1 MLFLRFAQLQQ
12 SELRLDLDNGHCPV
26 ELEAAI
32 DAAHAAIKE
41 LVEVN
46 VSILAPNSHLEHL
59 LLHFGLRYLLRDADG
74 KRELLEELGKH
85 LLLDLN
91 VVLFLSELDPDFFEE
106 N

>member
-1 MLFLRFAQLQQ
+1 MLFLSFAQLQQ

-26 ELEAAI
+26 ELEAAV
-32 DAAHAAIKE
+32 DAAHATIKK

-46 VSILAPNSHLEHL
+46 VAILAPNSHLEHL

>member
-1 MLFLRFAQLQQ
+1 MLFLRFTELQQ
-12 SELRLDLDNGHCPV
+12 SELRLDLDNGHCSV
-26 ELEAAI
+26 ELKASI
-32 DAAHAAIKE
+32 DAAHTAIKE

-46 VSILAPNSHLEHL
+46 VAVLAPNSHLEHL
-59 LLHFGLRYLLRDADG
+59 LLHFGLRYLLRDANG
-74 KRELLEELGKH
+74 KRELLQELGKH

>member
-1 MLFLRFAQLQQ
+1 LLFLRFTQLQQ

-26 ELEAAI
+26 ELEAAV
-32 DAAHAAIKE
+32 DATHAAIKE

-46 VSILAPNSHLEHL
+46 VAILAPNSHLEHL
-59 LLHFGLRYLLRDADG
+59 LLHFRLRYLLRDADG

-91 VVLFLSELDPDFFEE
+91 VVLFLSELDPDLFEE